1 MNKESFKNILGVST
15 TPKRRKPKI
24 RRRVGTITTPNTMA
38 TIDTPLPLKPEDM
51 LLDNLFAHLQGNI
64 LKGHGREHT
73 ANIFVKFTGVPDEVK
88 RWLRCYAANITS
100 CKQQLKENELF
111 KSKNVAGGIFATVNF
126 SASGLKYIGKTIT
139 PLDPSFQRGMKGAH
153 IGDPAPA
160 LWEPAFQGEIDAV
173 FLLAFHDQAALE
185 DAADKLRADLSSIA
199 IVLTTEVGSALKN
212 DNKDGI
218 EHFGYVDGTS
228 QPLFFEDE
236 LATFRENNSGIT
248 GFEPLAPLG
257 LKQVLVADPFV
268 PNAAT
273 LGVDA
278 FGSYFVFR
286 KLEQNVKGF
295 KTAEK
300 QLALTLG
307 LHGEDVERAGA
318 MLVGRFE
325 DGTPVTLSDEAGL
338 IASGTLNAFN
348 YKNNYR
354 GDGKTDVT
362 GSKCPFHAHI
372 RKVNPRD
379 GSEASHIM
387 ARRGIPFGTRE
398 EGSFENT
405 DLMPE
410 GGVGLLFQSFQ
421 ASIGNQFEFLQQ
433 TWANNPNFPSAN
445 AGLDPIIGESAAHT
459 STGPFPTKWGDAASN
474 KVASFPQFVNL
485 KGGEYFF
492 APSMLFFNSL

>member
-1 MNKESFKNILGVST
+1 
-15 TPKRRKPKI
+15 
-24 RRRVGTITTPNTMA
+24 MA
-38 TIDTPLPLKPEDM
+38 TLDTPLPLLQED
-51 LLDNLFAHLQGNI
+51 LKLDNLFSNLQGNI

-73 ANIFVKFTGVPDEVK
+73 ENIFVKFTAAPDDVK
-88 RWLRCYAANITS
+88 RWLRNYSVNITS
-100 CKQQLKENELF
+100 TKQQLKENELF
-111 KSKNVAGGIFATVNF
+111 KSKGIEGGLFATVHL
-126 SASGLKYIGKTIT
+126 SATGLKYIGKTIT
-139 PLDPSFQRGMKGAH
+139 ALDPSFQRGLKGAH
-153 IGDPAPA
+153 IGDPAPST
-160 LWEPAFQGEIDAV
+160 WDTGFQGNIDAL
-173 FLLAFHDQAALE
+173 FLLAFHDKEVLGE
-185 DAADKLRADLSSIA
+185 EADKLRARLSSIA
-199 IVLTTEVGSALKN
+199 IVLTTEVGDALKN

-228 QPLFFEDE
+228 QPLFFKDE
-236 LATFRENNSGIT
+236 LDKFNDNNAGIT
-248 GFEPLAPLG
+248 GFAPLAPLG
-257 LKQVLVADPFV
+257 LKQVLIADPFV
-268 PNAAT
+268 ANAAT

-278 FGSYFVFR
+278 YASYFVFR

-307 LHGEDVERAGA
+307 LQGEDVERAGA
-318 MLVGRFE
+318 SVVGRFE

-348 YKNNYR
+348 YKTDYR
-354 GDGKTDVT
+354 GDGKTDIN

-387 ARRGIPFGTRE
+387 ARRGIPYGSRV

-421 ASIGNQFEFLQQ
+421 ANLVNQFEFLQQ

-445 AGLDPIIGESAAHT
+445 AGLDPIIGESAAHK
-459 STGPFPTKWGDAASN
+459 STGPFPVKWGDATSN
-474 KVASFPQFVNL
+474 KVADFPQFVNL

-492 APSMLFFNSL
+492 APSLPFFDSL